1 MPAGGTGRDKVTP
14 VHEQLSWMQF
24 LCFSLCW
31 SAKHVNLENA
41 GRKLQSI
48 FVVVLEKP
56 KIIFINLIKQIT
68 LV

>member
-1 MPAGGTGRDKVTP
+1 MPAGGTGRDEVTP
-14 VHEQLSWMQF
+14 VHEQLSWTQI

-31 SAKHVNLENA
+31 SAKHVNLENV
-41 GRKLQSI
+41 GRKLRSI